1 MSNKK
6 KSNIIKDQEL
16 FFDLQ
21 AKKKKTQNLIIH
33 LNLPLKKLYLECS
46 G

>member
-21 AKKKKTQNLIIH
+21 AKKKKK
-33 LNLPLKKLYLECS
+33 LKI
-46 G
+46 